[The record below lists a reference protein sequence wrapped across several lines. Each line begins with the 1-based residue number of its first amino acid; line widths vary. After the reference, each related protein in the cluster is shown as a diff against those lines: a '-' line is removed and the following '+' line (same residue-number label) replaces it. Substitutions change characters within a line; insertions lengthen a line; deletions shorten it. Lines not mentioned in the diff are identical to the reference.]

1 MSKRYKAEFS
11 PKIKSARDERII
23 APKNMGRL
31 RLYRAFAIPMFVGG
45 FISIL
50 GGAPIAAISCIG
62 AGLGVLASAHL
73 TKDGLIAES
82 EYNARVISRAPGLPR
97 KAIGAII
104 MGASVGIGS
113 WLGAGGSML
122 TSIGVGAIA
131 TIGMM
136 MSFGFDPIRAK
147 GLQGVNQHEASRA
160 ADAIGK
166 AEALLKEIR
175 EMAIAFK
182 DRRLRLDVENLAI
195 SAEDMFQSIEND
207 PGEYRNARRYLS
219 VYLEGARDATTQYI
233 NLPKSQQS
241 VEATEKYTAL
251 VRELD
256 SGFRQKSQLMLE
268 DNRNS
273 LDIEIDVLRERLAS
287 EGITI
292 SKE

>member
-1 MSKRYKAEFS
+1 MSKRFKGEFS
-11 PKIKSARDERII
+11 PKVKSARDERYV

-31 RLYRAFAIPMFVGG
+31 RTYRAFAIPMFVAG
-45 FISIL
+45 FLSIL
-50 GGAPIAAISCIG
+50 GGHPIAALSCIG
-62 AGLGVLASAHL
+62 AGLGVLASAHI

-82 EYNARVISRAPGLPR
+82 EYHSRVISRAPALPR
-97 KAIGAII
+97 KTIGALI
-104 MGASVGIGS
+104 MGASVSIGS
-113 WLGAGGSML
+113 WLGAEVNMI

-131 TIGMM
+131 TIGMV
-136 MSFGFDPIRAK
+136 MSFGLDPIRAK
-147 GLQGVNQHEASRA
+147 GLAGVNQHEASRA
-160 ADAIGK
+160 ADAIDK

-175 EMAIAFK
+175 EMAVAFK

-219 VYLEGARDATTQYI
+219 VYLEGARDATSQFI
-233 NLPKSQQS
+233 NLPKNQQS
-241 VEATEKYTAL
+241 AEATAKYTAL

-256 SGFRQKSQLMLE
+256 TGFRQKSQLMLE